1 MALTLA
7 SDLSFKS
14 MKGSLKRVFGEKSY
28 MKISNDDNISN
39 EPIIKVEEAFYI
51 AQKKYKEKN
60 KK

>member
-1 MALTLA
+1 
-7 SDLSFKS
+7 

-39 EPIIKVEEAFYI
+39 EPIIKVEEAFYA
-51 AQKKYKEKN
+51 AQKNFKEKN